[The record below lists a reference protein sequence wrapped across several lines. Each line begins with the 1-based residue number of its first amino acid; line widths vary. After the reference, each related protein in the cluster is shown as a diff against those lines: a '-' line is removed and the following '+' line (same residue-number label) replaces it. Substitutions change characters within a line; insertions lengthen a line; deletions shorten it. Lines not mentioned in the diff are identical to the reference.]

1 MAVLFIDLVSTK
13 IIIILASE
21 RYLEASILVFPVCMA
36 FAIKSLGGITN
47 IGISLSKKTQFYL
60 ISYLCSIIAFF
71 MSFLYLI
78 PQYGILAIAFS
89 FLISQI
95 IKAIISTF
103 LAQLLYPI
111 KWDYKPLII
120 IISLTLIFGLFT
132 NYAKI
137 DNEHRVLSI
146 IVFMFF
152 MFIYF
157 VLSLRKIL
165 KNEVEN

>member
-1 MAVLFIDLVSTK
+1 MFYNSFFYVLFISYSTV
-13 IIIILASE
+13 
-21 RYLEASILVFPVCMA
+21 R
-36 FAIKSLGGITN
+36 N
-47 IGISLSKKTQFYL
+47 
-60 ISYLCSIIAFF
+60 
-71 MSFLYLI
+71 
-78 PQYGILAIAFS
+78 LAIAFS